1 MILGDLGFPPIQG
14 IPQDLGKARDILE
27 LAGIVLECL
36 QEAHTSGAGP

>member
-1 MILGDLGFPPIQG
+1 MILVDLGFPPIQG

-27 LAGIVLECL
+27 LVGIVLECL